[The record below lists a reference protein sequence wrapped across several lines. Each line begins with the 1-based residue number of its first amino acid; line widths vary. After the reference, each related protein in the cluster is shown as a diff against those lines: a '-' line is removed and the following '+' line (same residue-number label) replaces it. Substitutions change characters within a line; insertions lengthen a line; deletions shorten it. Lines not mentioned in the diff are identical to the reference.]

1 MREFV
6 VCLAALFLSAQ
17 AAMCQEITA
26 SRPNSLPEMRTRCFA
41 GRCELRNAT
50 LTDLIRTA
58 WSVDSVKIV
67 GGPDWMDVRRFD
79 ITAAA
84 SQESLRNMLR
94 QLLKERFE
102 LSVHNGSQY
111 LPAWT
116 ITAGRKPRLQ
126 KADATETSGCKLE
139 RAVPYS
145 RSAPVTFV
153 CRNMTMP
160 AFATAL
166 VKIREASG
174 YIFNY
179 PVLDRTGIE
188 GAWNFS
194 LKWSPRNIYLRTAA
208 AGETISLPDAFESQ
222 LGLKLSMVKEPT
234 PVLVVEHAVAP
245 RVKESPAFAAQ
256 FEVAYIK
263 PNDPKTQGPDCSSV
277 RVDPGGRVRIDMT
290 LKGLIA
296 ESFGDISP
304 DRIAGAA
311 NLTNPTCWQIVAKA
325 PIENGAAPGWNG
337 PVWNGLD
344 VDSMRKMLGALL
356 VERFKLRTHTEEMP
370 VDGYAITAGGAKLR
384 KADPMN
390 RPGCDEGP
398 GADGKDP
405 RILNPVASRLV
416 TCRNMTVA
424 QFAAELNKDAFR
436 SRPLVDRR
444 GIEGRYD
451 FTINFSP
458 PSVFGNVGFPDPQA
472 TEVPSIPDGAISILE
487 ALKGQLGLKVEAAK
501 VTAPV
506 LVVDSV
512 EEAPTEN

>member
-1 MREFV
+1 MREFA
-6 VCLAALFLSAQ
+6 VCLAALLFSAQ
-17 AAMCQEITA
+17 AVLCQEITA
-26 SRPNSLPEMRTRCFA
+26 SRANSLPEMRARFSA
-41 GRCELRNAT
+41 GRYQLRNAT

-58 WSVDSVKIV
+58 WSVDAANIV
-67 GGPDWMDVRRFD
+67 GGPGWMDVRRFD
-79 ITAAA
+79 ITTAATR
-84 SQESLRNMLR
+84 ESLKSTL
-94 QLLKERFE
+94 QELLKERFA
-102 LSVHNGSQY
+102 LVVRNSNRD
-111 LPAWT
+111 LPGWA
-116 ITAGRKPRLQ
+116 ITAGRKPQLQ
-126 KADATETSGCKLE
+126 KPEGTETAGCTLQ

-153 CRNMTMP
+153 CRKVTMA

-166 VKIREASG
+166 SKLREASG
-174 YIFNY
+174 YVFNY

-194 LKWSPRNIYLRTAA
+194 LKWSPRNIYLRTVAA
-208 AGETISLPDAFESQ
+208 RETISLPEAFQSQ

-234 PVLVVEHAVAP
+234 PVLVVKHAVAP
-245 RVKESPAFAAQ
+245 RVKESPLFAPQ

-263 PNDPKTQGPDCSSV
+263 PNDPKTQGLDCSSV

-304 DRIAGAA
+304 DRIAGGAK
-311 NLTNPTCWQIVAKA
+311 LTNPTCWQIVAKA
-325 PIENGAAPGWNG
+325 PVENGAAPGWNG

-344 VDSMRKMLGALL
+344 IDAMRKMLGDLL
-356 VERFKLRTHTEEMP
+356 VERFKLRTHTEERP
-370 VDGYAITAGGAKLR
+370 VQGYAIKAGGAKLR

-390 RPGCDEGP
+390 RPGCGEGP

-416 TCRNMTVA
+416 ACRNMTVA
-424 QFAAELNKDAFR
+424 QFASELNKDVFR
-436 SRPLVDRR
+436 SRPLADRS

-458 PSVFGNVGFPDPQA
+458 PSVFGNIGFPASA
-472 TEVPSIPDGAISILE
+472 TDLPSIPDGAISILE
-487 ALKGQLGLKVEAAK
+487 ALKRQLGLKVEAAK

>member
-1 MREFV
+1 MRDLM
-6 VCLAALFLSAQ
+6 VCLAALFLSGQ
-17 AAMCQEITA
+17 AILCQKITA
-26 SRPNSLPEMRTRCFA
+26 SRPNSLPEMRSRFFA
-41 GRCELRNAT
+41 GHYEFRNAT

-58 WSVDSVKIV
+58 WSVGAKNIL
-67 GGPDWMDVRRFD
+67 GGPDWMDVSRFD
-79 ITAAA
+79 ITTAA
-84 SQESLRNMLR
+84 SRESLKSTL
-94 QLLKERFE
+94 QELLKERFA
-102 LSVHNGSQY
+102 LLVRNSSRD
-111 LPAWT
+111 LPAWV
-116 ITAGRKPRLQ
+116 ITAGRKPQLQ
-126 KADATETSGCKLE
+126 KTDSAETGGCKLE

-153 CRNMTMP
+153 CRNVTVS
-160 AFATAL
+160 AFATGLAK
-166 VKIREASG
+166 VREASG

-179 PVLDRTGIE
+179 PVLDRTGIA
-188 GAWNFS
+188 GPWNFS
-194 LKWSPRNIYLRTAA
+194 LKWSPRSIYWRTVA

-245 RVKESPAFAAQ
+245 RVKESPSLAQQ

-304 DRIAGAA
+304 DRIAGGV
-311 NLTNPTCWQIVAKA
+311 NLTNQTCWQIVAKA
-325 PIENGAAPGWNG
+325 PVENGAAAGWNG

-344 VDSMRKMLGALL
+344 IDSMRKMLGALL
-356 VERFKLRTHTEEMP
+356 IERFKLQTHTEERP
-370 VDGYAITAGGAKLR
+370 IDGYAVTAGGAKLR
-384 KADPMN
+384 KADPIN
-390 RPGCDEGP
+390 RPGCGEGP

-424 QFAAELNKDAFR
+424 QFAVELNKDALR

-444 GIEGRYD
+444 GIKAGTTSRS
-451 FTINFSP
+451 T
-458 PSVFGNVGFPDPQA
+458 SVPHLYSETSAFPRMRLTFPQFR
-472 TEVPSIPDGAISILE
+472 
-487 ALKGQLGLKVEAAK
+487 
-501 VTAPV
+501 TAQ
-506 LVVDSV
+506 SRFWKH
-512 EEAPTEN
+512 